1 MGDKIILYSTGCER
15 CKMVKKM
22 LDAHQVCYEEV
33 NDKQIMIDEGFE
45 QAPVLKVND
54 RVIENFN
61 SILIWLEDNGC
72 YSKRGIYESN

>member
-1 MGDKIILYSTGCER
+1 MGDKVTLYSTGCER
-15 CKMVKKM
+15 CKLVKRM
-22 LDAHQVCYEEV
+22 LDTHQVCYEEV

-54 RVIENFN
+54 KVIENFT